1 MSSATP
7 FFRSFATQTFAT
19 PKNLSL
25 ILEALVDK
33 EVAKLVE
40 EVNEELVMDVV
51 VEGVVD
57 KLVEVN
63 KELVREAPPKIAQ
76 NAFCAIFGGASL
88 TLKHARK
95 QTSFNIS
102 KVKILSSMRPK
113 EYARSGDVW
122 TPAAKCTWLG
132 AWKPLP
138 LCQSSLG
145 KESGNGFKRRRRRLL
160 GVLIIK

>member
-1 MSSATP
+1 MHSYFVQNLFGIGDWKDLSCIYLHTGNPGQRGPSIYATRAFATPFFVAYATPLFVSSATP

-57 KLVEVN
+57 N
-63 KELVREAPPKIAQ
+63 R
-76 NAFCAIFGGASL
+76 
-88 TLKHARK
+88 
-95 QTSFNIS
+95 
-102 KVKILSSMRPK
+102 
-113 EYARSGDVW
+113 
-122 TPAAKCTWLG
+122 
-132 AWKPLP
+132 
-138 LCQSSLG
+138 
-145 KESGNGFKRRRRRLL
+145 
-160 GVLIIK
+160 

>member
-1 MSSATP
+1 MPSATP
-7 FFRSFATQTFAT
+7 FFRSFATRTFAT

-63 KELVREAPPKIAQ
+63 KELVMDVVVEEVNRE
-76 NAFCAIFGGASL
+76 L
-88 TLKHARK
+88 LKE
-95 QTSFNIS
+95 FNEGLVKVYLC
-102 KVKILSSMRPK
+102 KVKKIMWSLMWCWMR
-113 EYARSGDVW
+113 
-122 TPAAKCTWLG
+122 
-132 AWKPLP
+132 
-138 LCQSSLG
+138 
-145 KESGNGFKRRRRRLL
+145 
-160 GVLIIK
+160 